1 MISLDRRV
9 VFARHTRWLAITLE
23 ALVLL
28 SLLAGA
34 IPLAL
39 AQPVWW
45 LRLSDAALN
54 LAPVLLLAVLG
65 LQLGVVLLESDGGL
79 LERDSDDAL
88 ISGRRSHLI
97 SGRHSHQL
105 TFRWAWIF
113 ALLVPLQLAGFAWLM
128 LDSDNQLNAQILQVD
143 RQASA
148 YRSLLLASRS
158 ESDLRSLVAERS
170 PALLAALKPGPLPQ
184 QKQQISEA
192 VRQDSRRFHSTLTE
206 RRNSLLASSLPGSLR
221 VLIGAVIVSTLLIS
235 LRRWI

>member
-1 MISLDRRV
+1 MIPLDRRTA
-9 VFARHTRWLAITLE
+9 FARHTRRLAIALE

-39 AQPVWW
+39 AQPAWW

-65 LQLGVVLLESDGGL
+65 LQLGVVLLEGDVGL
-79 LERDSDDAL
+79 LESDSEDAL
-88 ISGRRSHLI
+88 

-128 LDSDNQLNAQILQVD
+128 VDSDNQLNAQILQVD

-170 PALLAALKPGPLPQ
+170 PALLPALKPGPLPQ

-192 VRQDSRRFHSTLTE
+192 VRQDSRRLHSNLTE
-206 RRNSLLASSLPGSLR
+206 QRNSLLASTLPGSLR
-221 VLIGAVIVSTLLIS
+221 VLIGAVIVSTFLFS

>member
-1 MISLDRRV
+1 MIPLDRRNAFV
-9 VFARHTRWLAITLE
+9 RHIQWLAVALE

-28 SLLAGA
+28 SLVSSA

-45 LRLSDAALN
+45 LRLSDAILN
-54 LAPVLLLAVLG
+54 LAPLLLLAVLA
-65 LQLGVVLLESDGGL
+65 LLLGVVLLDGDG
-79 LERDSDDAL
+79 RDAHSCEK
-88 ISGRRSHLI
+88 RRL
-97 SGRHSHQL
+97 QL
-105 TFRWAWIF
+105 ARRWAWIF

-128 LDSDNQLNAQILQVD
+128 VDSDNQLNAQILQVD

-170 PALLAALKPGPLPQ
+170 PALLDALKPGPLPQ

-192 VRQDSRRFHSTLTE
+192 VRQDSRRLHSTLTE
-206 RRNSLLASSLPGSLR
+206 RRNSLLASTLPGSLR
-221 VLIGAVIVSTLLIS
+221 VLIGAVIVSTVLFS